1 MTSDNYVFDGT
12 SVATVAVNSMANYD
26 LTWETTT
33 TGNVGVDFSLFEQR
47 LGGSVDVYSSDTRDL
62 LLRKA
67 LPESSGFGGILT
79 NVGQVHNHGVEISLN
94 SSNIKKKELVWESG
108 FVFTLNRTRIDQLT
122 GKDADGEG
130 KIGRANG

>member
-79 NVGQVHNHGVEISLN
+79 NVE
-94 SSNIKKKELVWESG
+94 
-108 FVFTLNRTRIDQLT
+108 
-122 GKDADGEG
+122 
-130 KIGRANG
+130 IGRAHVCTPVTNAHLV